1 MSKGLRHNVQQTR
14 STEAIE
20 ERETPAVCSPA
31 EPFTRKS
38 KLHRCYRDLKE
49 GMISCLLT
57 ASVHPLIIIPILKPA
72 VSLERFEE
80 DTAVSYFYLAGPPG
94 YNKQTTIQSSERAR
108 RSPLGAAKCDT
119 GVPHGAQA
127 LHPEADGKRQSISSH
142 ISES

>member
-31 EPFTRKS
+31 ESFTRKS

-57 ASVHPLIIIPILKPA
+57 ASVHPLIIIPILNPV
-72 VSLERFEE
+72 VSLERFEK
-80 DTAVSYFYLAGPPG
+80 DTAVSYTFISLDP
-94 YNKQTTIQSSERAR
+94 QDTISRLQFGHQNERTAVRCEPLNVTQVSHMAR
-108 RSPLGAAKCDT
+108 RPFTPRLMGNDSP
-119 GVPHGAQA
+119 
-127 LHPEADGKRQSISSH
+127 
-142 ISES
+142 